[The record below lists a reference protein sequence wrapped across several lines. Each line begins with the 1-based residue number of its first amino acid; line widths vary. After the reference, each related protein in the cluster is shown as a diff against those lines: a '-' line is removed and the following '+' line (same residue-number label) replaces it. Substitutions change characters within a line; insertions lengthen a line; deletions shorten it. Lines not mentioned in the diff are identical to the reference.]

1 MKKLLICLFFSL
13 LALALSANTVTV
25 FGVKGTMDLKKY
37 PLDVREFKIDSKT
50 QMTDETVLRCC
61 EALDNSK
68 LVIFGLNFS
77 GWQQIFGN
85 QSIGNSF
92 TEFLRRGGVAYFGFQ
107 SYDSLSKVSAAVIK
121 YFHSVKITPWQRN
134 NYLNF
139 AQGDN
144 GTICKMAEEYATF
157 CAPEAKFL
165 HIKRFKNDPRLWKSL
180 VVTAK
185 GTPVAVIQENICGK
199 GTVIYSYDL
208 KIFRETSHPM
218 LEALLKKAFGENM
231 KKQSLKERNRIK
243 QQGKTAGSANDG
255 TVMDLSQGGTIEL
268 INSKN
273 GQKALFPTRVTVKRR
288 GNILDITFE
297 SHAPYPSDAA
307 KALTHRDGELWK
319 DECVEVI
326 LENTIPG
333 KGGNYHFIINR
344 ANTVY
349 DSCNGNT
356 LFNSKNIVTTVD
368 NKEKSYTVNLKIDLA
383 ELDLADAPMIRANF
397 ARENHAKKEYSGW
410 KKSASG
416 FNNREAMGLLAKD
429 AAALT
434 ALSKVAADGK
444 FLMEQIP
451 LFTRMEISTP
461 PGAKAAEKLPEI
473 VVTAGRNDKES
484 VCIAL
489 YNQTPDTQVFRW
501 EGADF
506 IDGSN
511 TPARDI
517 FTVKEAV
524 PWLDRMGRT
533 VLEPLVKLNEAN
545 IITVPSGETRLLW
558 IDVKS
563 DLPAG
568 KYTWK
573 SSLVSTVNKDKSR
586 PVVITLDLQ
595 NWRMPD
601 DLGLMVSAYGPYKF
615 SWAKNKIKAYWA
627 LCADYHI
634 NWIQL
639 NERPALKNFKKNA
652 AGVIE
657 TADNM
662 DSTVSE
668 ELELLSIKEF
678 KNKKLFWMYGYGSVS
693 QFNKVMKTLGS
704 DVRFGSE
711 EGQKLFREWLTKYL
725 AALQKAGISTENIIW
740 NIMDEPR
747 SKDIPDCVKFIK
759 ITNEFK
765 LTSYS
770 DFATWSTVDDVRQI
784 ADAGCSLL
792 APWEP
797 RLLSRKTAEEEL
809 AICRKTGRKFLT
821 YLCSNNGNTEAYLA
835 YYRFRGMRGFLMKCC
850 GISMWAMNSW
860 RGNDWHSDDDKS
872 LGGAFLVHHNK
883 RGPIPTIRL
892 EAYREAAEDMY
903 LLRRATAAEDSV
915 LQKLAAP
922 ETLNTLMQKNDPAA
936 LMLWKEKLN
945 RAMNKTIVK

>member
-307 KALTHRDGELWK
+307 KALTLRDGELWK

-344 ANTVY
+344 ANTIY

-444 FLMEQIP
+444 
-451 LFTRMEISTP
+451 
-461 PGAKAAEKLPEI
+461 
-473 VVTAGRNDKES
+473 
-484 VCIAL
+484 
-489 YNQTPDTQVFRW
+489 
-501 EGADF
+501 
-506 IDGSN
+506 
-511 TPARDI
+511 
-517 FTVKEAV
+517 
-524 PWLDRMGRT
+524 
-533 VLEPLVKLNEAN
+533 
-545 IITVPSGETRLLW
+545 
-558 IDVKS
+558 
-563 DLPAG
+563 
-568 KYTWK
+568 
-573 SSLVSTVNKDKSR
+573 
-586 PVVITLDLQ
+586 
-595 NWRMPD
+595 
-601 DLGLMVSAYGPYKF
+601 
-615 SWAKNKIKAYWA
+615 
-627 LCADYHI
+627 
-634 NWIQL
+634 
-639 NERPALKNFKKNA
+639 
-652 AGVIE
+652 
-657 TADNM
+657 
-662 DSTVSE
+662 
-668 ELELLSIKEF
+668 
-678 KNKKLFWMYGYGSVS
+678 
-693 QFNKVMKTLGS
+693 
-704 DVRFGSE
+704 
-711 EGQKLFREWLTKYL
+711 
-725 AALQKAGISTENIIW
+725 
-740 NIMDEPR
+740 
-747 SKDIPDCVKFIK
+747 
-759 ITNEFK
+759 
-765 LTSYS
+765 
-770 DFATWSTVDDVRQI
+770 
-784 ADAGCSLL
+784 
-792 APWEP
+792 
-797 RLLSRKTAEEEL
+797 
-809 AICRKTGRKFLT
+809 
-821 YLCSNNGNTEAYLA
+821 
-835 YYRFRGMRGFLMKCC
+835 
-850 GISMWAMNSW
+850 
-860 RGNDWHSDDDKS
+860 
-872 LGGAFLVHHNK
+872 
-883 RGPIPTIRL
+883 
-892 EAYREAAEDMY
+892 
-903 LLRRATAAEDSV
+903 
-915 LQKLAAP
+915 
-922 ETLNTLMQKNDPAA
+922 
-936 LMLWKEKLN
+936 
-945 RAMNKTIVK
+945 